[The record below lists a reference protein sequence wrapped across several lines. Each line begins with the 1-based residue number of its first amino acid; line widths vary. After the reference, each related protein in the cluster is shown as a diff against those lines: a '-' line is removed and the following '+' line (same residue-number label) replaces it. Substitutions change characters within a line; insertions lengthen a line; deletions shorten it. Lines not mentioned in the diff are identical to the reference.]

1 MKLLRLETDSSQ
13 GEFEIDF
20 SEDIMIGA
28 DSQIALHSISAE
40 LDLADLEINSSNN
53 IIKYKL
59 GNDPEVIV
67 TLTNKQ
73 YTKANV
79 QELFNDIQQKL
90 NDTLDGATKNNG
102 TITMFCNN
110 NSGFISF
117 GNDRNKDRDFDKP
130 GSPGY
135 NAGSPQQT
143 FVGCSVT
150 GNAVNSNTG
159 QQIFS
164 VGGNTNVIT
173 NTRYFYQSNVFAKGS
188 SIFRTKVSKFTD
200 TNTGLGDNGFRM
212 CLLDIDPSSL
222 SGGAIPEGNIVS
234 SIEFQRPADK
244 YKFKTVND
252 TTQQTSTIDPV
263 AGTIGQNG
271 ILRDNNDFMQIAQIG
286 DKLQCTIFQDTQNT
300 PSILGQGDI
309 PRNADGS
316 RKDLYPVVII
326 FGGSNNAAITDYR
339 CSTSEP
345 VIVNPTVGE
354 LSTTLGAY
362 PGGFIKNYNSNSKD
376 FQLTIPNSGLYEAFG
391 FEDFHVTGG
400 VLTNTGIHMDISAK
414 NPFHM
419 TSLSDAIIVDMINM
433 ELDAYDSIQKGH
445 RNILNVIA
453 LKDNQTS
460 INYELRNLV
469 FVDMK
474 NKNSRLL
481 RHIKARLLRHDLTPL
496 PTRGKSSLVLLI
508 K

>member
-1 MKLLRLETDSSQ
+1 MKLLRLETDSNQ
-13 GEFEIDF
+13 GQFEIDF
-20 SEDIMIGA
+20 SEDITIGA
-28 DSQIALHSISAE
+28 NSQIALHSISAE

-59 GNDPEVIV
+59 GTDPEVIV

-73 YTKANV
+73 YTKANIH
-79 QELFNDIQQKL
+79 ELFNDIQQKL
-90 NDTLDGATKNNG
+90 NDSLDGATKNNG
-102 TITMFCNN
+102 SITFFCNN

-117 GNDRNKDRDFDKP
+117 GNDRNKMLDFDKP
-130 GSPGY
+130 GTAGY
-135 NAGSPQQT
+135 KAGSIQQT

-150 GNAVNSNTG
+150 GNTAKSNTG

-164 VGGNTNVIT
+164 CGATTNVIT

-188 SIFRTKVSKFTD
+188 SIFRTKVSRFTD
-200 TNTGLGDNGFRM
+200 NNSGLADNGFRM
-212 CLLDIDPSSL
+212 CLLDIDPASL
-222 SGGAIPEGNIVS
+222 NGVAIPEGNIVS
-234 SIEFQRPADK
+234 SIEFQRPTDK

-252 TTQQTSTIDPV
+252 TAQQTSTINPV

-271 ILRDNNDFMQIAQIG
+271 VQRDNNDFMQIAQIG
-286 DKLQCTIFQDTQNT
+286 NQLQCTIFQDTQNT

-316 RKDLYPVVII
+316 RKDLYPVVIL
-326 FGGSNNAAITDYR
+326 FGGGNNVAITDYR
-339 CSTSEP
+339 CSTSQP

-354 LSTTLGAY
+354 LGTTLGAY
-362 PGGFIKNYNSNSKD
+362 PGGFIKIYNTNSKD
-376 FQLTIPNSGLYEAFG
+376 FQLTILNSGLYEAFG
-391 FEDFHVTGG
+391 FKDFGTTGG
-400 VLTNTGIHMDISAK
+400 LLTNTGIHMDISAK
-414 NPFHM
+414 TPFHM
-419 TSLSDAIIVDMINM
+419 TSLSDAIIVDMVNM
-433 ELDAYDSIQKGH
+433 ELDSYDSIQKGH

-453 LKDNQTS
+453 LTDNQTN

-469 FVDMK
+469 FIDMK
-474 NKNSRLL
+474 NKNRRLL

>member
-1 MKLLRLETDSSQ
+1 MKLLRLETDSNQ

-20 SEDIMIGA
+20 SEDITISA

-59 GNDPEVIV
+59 GSDPEVIV

-73 YTKANV
+73 YTKANI

-102 TITMFCNN
+102 SITMFCNN

-117 GNDRNKDRDFDKP
+117 GNDRNIDRDFDKS

-135 NAGSPQQT
+135 NAGSKQQT

-150 GNAVNSNTG
+150 GNALNSNTG

-188 SIFRTKVSKFTD
+188 SIFRTKVSKFVD
-200 TNTGLGDNGFRM
+200 TQTNLGDNGFRM

-222 SGGAIPEGNIVS
+222 NGGAIPEGNIVS

-244 YKFKTVND
+244 YKFKTVNN
-252 TTQQTSTIDPV
+252 TTQQVSLINPV

-271 ILRDNNDFMQIAQIG
+271 VLRDNNDFMQIAQIG
-286 DKLQCTIFQDTQNT
+286 DQLQCTIFQDTENL
-300 PSILGQGDI
+300 PAILGTGDI

-316 RKDLYPVVII
+316 RKDLYPVVIL
-326 FGGSNNAAITDYR
+326 FGGSNNVAITDYR

-354 LSTTLGAY
+354 LGATLGAY
-362 PGGFIKNYNSNSKD
+362 PGGFIKIYNSNSKD
-376 FQLTIPNSGLYEAFG
+376 FTLTIPNSGLYEAFG
-391 FEDFHVTGG
+391 FEDFGLTGG
-400 VLTNTGIHMDISAK
+400 LLTNTGIHMDISAK
-414 NPFHM
+414 QPFHM

>member
-1 MKLLRLETDSSQ
+1 MKLIRLETDSNQ
-13 GEFEIDF
+13 GEFETDF
-20 SEDIMIGA
+20 SEDITISA

-59 GNDPEVIV
+59 GSDPEVLV

-73 YTKANV
+73 YTK
-79 QELFNDIQQKL
+79 QTIHELFNDIQQKL
-90 NDTLDGATKNNG
+90 NDSLDGSTKNNG
-102 TITMFCNN
+102 TITFFCNN

-117 GNDRNKDRDFDKP
+117 GNDRNKMQDFDKP
-130 GSPGY
+130 GTPGY
-135 NAGSPQQT
+135 SAGSKQQT
-143 FVGCSVT
+143 FVGCAVT
-150 GNAVNSNTG
+150 GNTASTNKG

-164 VGGNTNVIT
+164 CGSTTNVIT

-188 SIFRTKVSKFTD
+188 SIFRTKVSRFTN

-222 SGGAIPEGNIVS
+222 NGGEIPEGNIVS

-252 TTQQTSTIDPV
+252 TTQQVSLINPV
-263 AGTIGQNG
+263 AGTIGQNNVK
-271 ILRDNNDFMQIAQIG
+271 RDNNDFMQIAQIG
-286 DKLQCTIFQDTQNT
+286 NQLQCTIFQDTQNT
-300 PSILGQGDI
+300 PSILGTGDI

-316 RKDLYPVVII
+316 RKDLYPVVIL
-326 FGGSNNAAITDYR
+326 FGGGNNVAITDYR
-339 CSTSEP
+339 CSTSQP

-354 LSTTLGAY
+354 LGTTLGGY
-362 PGGFIKNYNSNSKD
+362 PGGFIKIYNSNSKD
-376 FQLTIPNSGLYEAFG
+376 FLLTIPNSGLYEAFG
-391 FEDFHVTGG
+391 FKDFGVTGG

-414 NPFHM
+414 TPFHM
-419 TSLSDAIIVDMINM
+419 TSLSDAIIVDMVNM
-433 ELDAYDSIQKGH
+433 ELDSYDSIQKGH

-453 LKDNQTS
+453 LSDNQTN

-469 FVDMK
+469 FIDMK
-474 NKNSRLL
+474 NKNPRLL
-481 RHIKARLLRHDLTPL
+481 RHIKARLLRHDLTAL

>member
-13 GEFEIDF
+13 GTFETDF
-20 SEDIMIGA
+20 SEDIMIDA
-28 DSQIALHSISAE
+28 NSQIALHSISAE
-40 LDLADLEINSSNN
+40 LDRADLHINSSNN
-53 IIKYKL
+53 IIKYTL
-59 GNDPEVIV
+59 GNNPEVVV
-67 TLTNKQ
+67 TLTNAK
-73 YTKANV
+73 YTKNDIHK
-79 QELFNDIQQKL
+79 LFNDIQQRL
-90 NDTLDGATKNNG
+90 NDSLDGSTANNG

-110 NSGFISF
+110 KSGFVSF
-117 GNDRNKDRDFDKP
+117 GNDRNKDKDFDKP

-135 NAGSPQQT
+135 DAGSPQQT
-143 FVGCSVT
+143 FVGCAVT
-150 GNAVNSNTG
+150 GNAANSNTG

-164 VGGNTNVIT
+164 VGVNTNVIT

-188 SIFRTKVSKFTD
+188 SIFRTKVSRFTN

-222 SGGAIPEGNIVS
+222 NGAAIPEGNIVS
-234 SIEFQRPADK
+234 SIEFQRPTDK

-252 TTQQTSTIDPV
+252 TTQQVSLINPV
-263 AGTIGQNG
+263 AATIGGGN
-271 ILRDNNDFMQIAQIG
+271 LRSNNDFMEIAQKE
-286 DKLQCTIFQDTQNT
+286 DKLQCTIYQDTQNL
-300 PSILGQGDI
+300 PAILGTGDI

-326 FGGSNNAAITDYR
+326 FGGGNNVAITDYR

-362 PGGFIKNYNSNSKD
+362 PGGFIKNYSKSSKN
-376 FQLTIPNSGLYEAFG
+376 FTLTIPNSDLYEAFG
-391 FEDFHVTGG
+391 FQDFGITGG
-400 VLTNTGIHMDISAK
+400 VLTNTGIHMDISAE
-414 NPFHM
+414 NPFHL

-453 LKDNQTS
+453 LSDNQTS

-481 RHIKARLLRHDLTPL
+481 RHIKARLLRHDLSPL

>member
-1 MKLLRLETDSSQ
+1 MKLLRLETDSNIGS
-13 GEFEIDF
+13 FEIDF
-20 SEDIMIGA
+20 SEDLTIGA
-28 DSQIALHSISAE
+28 NSQIALHSISAE

-59 GNDPEVIV
+59 GSDPEVIV

-73 YTKANV
+73 YTK
-79 QELFNDIQQKL
+79 QTIHQLFNDIQQKL
-90 NDTLDGATKNNG
+90 NDSLDGSTKNNG

-135 NAGSPQQT
+135 SAGSKQQT
-143 FVGCSVT
+143 FVGCAVT
-150 GNAVNSNTG
+150 GNGVSSNTG
-159 QQIFS
+159 QQIFACGS
-164 VGGNTNVIT
+164 TANVIT

-188 SIFRTKVSKFTD
+188 SIFRTKVSKFVD
-200 TNTGLGDNGFRM
+200 TTTGLADNGFRM

-222 SGGAIPEGNIVS
+222 NGGAIPEGNIVS
-234 SIEFQRPADK
+234 SIEFQRPTDK

-252 TTQQTSTIDPV
+252 TTQQVSLINPV
-263 AGTIGQNG
+263 AATIGQGG

-286 DKLQCTIFQDTQNT
+286 NQLQCTIFQDTQNT

-316 RKDLYPVVII
+316 RKDLYPVVIL
-326 FGGSNNAAITDYR
+326 FGGGNNVAITDYR
-339 CSTSEP
+339 CSTSQP

-354 LSTTLGAY
+354 LGTTLGAY
-362 PGGFIKNYNSNSKD
+362 PGGFVKIYSSASKV

-391 FEDFHVTGG
+391 FKDFGTTGG
-400 VLTNTGIHMDISAK
+400 LLTNTGIHMDISAK
-414 NPFHM
+414 TPFHM
-419 TSLSDAIIVDMINM
+419 TSLSDAIIVDMVNM
-433 ELDAYDSIQKGH
+433 ELDSYDSIQKGH

-453 LKDNQTS
+453 LSDNQTN

-469 FVDMK
+469 FIDMK
-474 NKNSRLL
+474 NKNRRLL

-496 PTRGKSSLVLLI
+496 PTRGKSSIVLLI